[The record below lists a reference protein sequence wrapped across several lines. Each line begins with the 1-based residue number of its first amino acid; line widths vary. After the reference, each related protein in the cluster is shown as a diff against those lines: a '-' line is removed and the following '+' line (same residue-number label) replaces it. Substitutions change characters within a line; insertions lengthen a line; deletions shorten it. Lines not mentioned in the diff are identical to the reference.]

1 MSMRRFWFLL
11 AAGGIALASAGP
23 ALGHVHSI
31 VQDNPN
37 AAKPGVQTAN
47 GQNHPGFVDVGG
59 GLIAS
64 CAGVAEPA
72 NSGPSWYGME
82 TAHHGPE
89 VGDPGRGDGCYVN
102 VDDAAPGLRPPDS
115 NPAIN

>member
-1 MSMRRFWFLL
+1 MLMRRSWLPCAAL
-11 AAGGIALASAGP
+11 AIALCAASP
-23 ALGHVHSI
+23 VLGHVHSV

-37 AAKPGVQTAN
+37 AARPGVQTAN
-47 GQNHPGFVDVGG
+47 GQNHPGFVSTVD

-64 CAGVAEPA
+64 CAGVNEPA

-89 VGDPGRGDGCYVN
+89 IGSPGRGDGCYVN
-102 VDDAAPGLRPPDS
+102 VDDAAPGLRPPDT